1 MDLQEICRATLGA
14 HFPALREAEIVA
26 SFYPYISV
34 THTIRRR
41 GGRWLVRIS
50 DHCRDAPAPVLQAI
64 ALILGSKIMRR
75 RPPEGAVRLYRQF
88 VGSPAIRQK
97 VLERRRCRGR
107 KHLGPAKGTI
117 YCLDEIFRDLN
128 RSCFGDRIEIRGL
141 GWGLRRGWTRLGHY
155 DPVHRTITVSPVLDS
170 PNVPRSAVA
179 YILYHEMLHS
189 LFDGV
194 ADSGRHNHH
203 AVAFRR
209 AERAFPDYA
218 AVREFLKRFCRRRGR
233 TRGGE

>member
-14 HFPALREAEIVA
+14 HYPALREAEIVA
-26 SFYPYISV
+26 TFYPYITL

-50 DHCRDAPAPVLQAI
+50 DHCRDAPVLVLQAI
-64 ALILGSKIMRR
+64 VLILGSKIMRR
-75 RPPEGAVRLYRQF
+75 RPPEDAVRLYRQF
-88 VGSPAIRQK
+88 ASSPAIRHR
-97 VLERRRCRGR
+97 VLERRRCRSR
-107 KHLGPAKGTI
+107 KHLGPAKGKTH
-117 YCLDEIFRDLN
+117 CLDEIFREIN
-128 RSCFGDRIEIRGL
+128 RNFFGDRVEISGL

-170 PNVPRSAVA
+170 PQVPRSAVA

-189 LFDGV
+189 LFDEAAG
-194 ADSGRHNHH
+194 GRRNSRHP
-203 AVAFRR
+203 AAFRR

-218 AVREFLKRFCRRRGR
+218 GAREFLKRFCSRRGCVR
-233 TRGGE
+233 CGE